1 MLDLTA
7 IRQAIYTWVNSV
19 ITPVPA
25 MWADQNA
32 SQPAAKFVSLRIQ
45 SITKVS
51 RDVHGPI
58 DDETAVAQLYGTRE
72 IIISVRGFGD
82 GSNQLLELLSGSLEK
97 VTVQNTLR
105 ASGLAIVSNG
115 NVLNLSSLLEI
126 RFKEQASL
134 DVTLRTSST
143 DSDALGLIEAV
154 ELEGTTQNPPSDD
167 LVEAFTVGTPFT
179 P

>member
-1 MLDLTA
+1 LLNLTT

-19 ITPVPA
+19 ISPVPA

-32 SQPAAKFVSLRIQ
+32 SQPAAKFVSIRIQ
-45 SITKVS
+45 SITNVS

-97 VTVQNTLR
+97 VTVQDTLR
-105 ASGLAIVSNG
+105 ASGLAVVSNG
-115 NVLNLSSLLEI
+115 NVLNLSGLLESG
-126 RFKEQASL
+126 FKEQSSL
-134 DVTLRTSST
+134 DVTFRTSSV
-143 DSDALGLIEAV
+143 DSDNLGLIEAV
-154 ELEGTTQNPPSDD
+154 E
-167 LVEAFTVGTPFT
+167 VEATTERPPAQDIVKEFTVGTPY